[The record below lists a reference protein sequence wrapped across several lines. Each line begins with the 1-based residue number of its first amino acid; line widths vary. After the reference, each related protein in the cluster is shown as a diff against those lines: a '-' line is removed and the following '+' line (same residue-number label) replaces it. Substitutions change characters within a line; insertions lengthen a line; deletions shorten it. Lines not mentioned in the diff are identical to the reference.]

1 MQFRA
6 NGKLLISGEYLV
18 LDGAK
23 ALAVPSRYGQ
33 SLDVQTRDANQRK
46 VEWRAMDENDR
57 IWLEVWFDKNF
68 QILFASD
75 EQAARNLQS
84 ILRYASILN
93 PSFLTGQK
101 HYEVT
106 TRLKFNRKWGLGSSS
121 TLISC
126 VSQWARV
133 NSFELLRQTMGGS
146 GYDVACAQHNS
157 PIFYQLQ
164 NNEPKVE
171 EVAFNP
177 PFADELFFVYLN
189 QKQDSQ
195 KEVGNYHKLEFDR
208 EETANHITALTDKL
222 TKADDLHSFEET
234 LNQLEKT
241 TGKAI
246 GKDPIRESQ
255 FNDYPGAI
263 KSLGAW
269 GGDFILATRKEALN
283 YFSNKGFDT
292 IIPFEE
298 MVI

>member
-93 PSFLTGQK
+93 PSFLTDQK
-101 HYEVT
+101 HYEIT
-106 TRLKFNRKWGLGSSS
+106 TWLQFNRKWGLGSSS
-121 TLISC
+121 SLISC
-126 VSQWARV
+126 VAQWSGV

-146 GYDVACAQHNS
+146 GYDVACAHHNS

-164 NNEPKVE
+164 NNKPKVE

-208 EETANHITALTDKL
+208 EVTANHITALTDKL
-222 TKADDLHSFEET
+222 TTVDDLHGFEEI
-234 LNQLEKT
+234 LNQLEET

-246 GKDPIRESQ
+246 GKKPIRESR
-255 FNDYPGAI
+255 FSDYPGAI

-269 GGDFILATRKEALN
+269 GGDFILATRKEAIN
-283 YFSNKGFDT
+283 YFSKKGFDT

>member
-23 ALAVPSRYGQ
+23 ALAVPTRYGQ

-68 QILFASD
+68 QILSASD

-93 PSFLTGQK
+93 PSFLTSQK
-101 HYEVT
+101 HYEIT
-106 TRLKFNRKWGLGSSS
+106 TRLDFNRKWGLGSSS

-126 VSQWARV
+126 VAQWAGV

-208 EETANHITALTDKL
+208 EVTANHITALTDKL
-222 TKADDLHSFEET
+222 TQVDDLNSFEET
-234 LNQLEKT
+234 LNQLEET

-246 GKDPIRESQ
+246 GKQPIREKQ
-255 FNDYPGAI
+255 FSDYPGAI

>member
-23 ALAVPSRYGQ
+23 ALAVPTRYGQ
-33 SLDVQTRDANQRK
+33 SLDVQTHDANQRK

-68 QILFASD
+68 QVLFASD

-93 PSFLTGQK
+93 PSFLTSQK
-101 HYEVT
+101 HYEIT
-106 TRLKFNRKWGLGSSS
+106 TRLDFNRKWGLGSSS

-126 VSQWARV
+126 VSQWAGV

-171 EVAFNP
+171 KVAFNP
-177 PFADELFFVYLN
+177 RFADELFFVYLN

-195 KEVGNYHKLEFDR
+195 KEVVNYHKLEFDR
-208 EETANHITALTDKL
+208 EVTANHITALTVKL
-222 TKADDLHSFEET
+222 TQVDDLKSFEET
-234 LNQLEKT
+234 LNQLEET

-246 GKDPIRESQ
+246 GKKPIREKQ
-255 FNDYPGAI
+255 FSDYSGAI

-292 IIPFEE
+292 IVPFEE

>member
-23 ALAVPSRYGQ
+23 ALAVPTRYGQ

-46 VEWRAMDENDR
+46 VEWRAMDENNR

-68 QILFASD
+68 QVLFASD

-93 PSFLTGQK
+93 PLFLKSQK
-101 HYEVT
+101 HYEIT
-106 TRLKFNRKWGLGSSS
+106 TRLDFNRKWGLGSSS

-126 VSQWARV
+126 VAQWAGV

-177 PFADELFFVYLN
+177 RFADELFFVYLN

-195 KEVGNYHKLEFDR
+195 KEVVNYHKLEFDR
-208 EETANHITALTDKL
+208 EVTANHITALTDKL
-222 TKADDLHSFEET
+222 TQVDDLNSFEET
-234 LNQLEKT
+234 LNQLEET

-246 GKDPIRESQ
+246 GKKPIREKQ
-255 FNDYPGAI
+255 FSDYSGAI

-292 IIPFEE
+292 IVPFKE